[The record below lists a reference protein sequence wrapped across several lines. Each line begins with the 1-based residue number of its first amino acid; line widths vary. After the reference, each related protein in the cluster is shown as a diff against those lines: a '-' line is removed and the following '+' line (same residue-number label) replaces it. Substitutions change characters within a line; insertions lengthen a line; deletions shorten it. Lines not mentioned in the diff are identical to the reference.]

1 MTRQTR
7 AAVLAVLAAFGMTAL
22 AAAQKPDKE
31 EKAKAEVLKTI
42 TDATAEFDKDKKVL
56 TVVAT
61 GQVPTGGWT
70 GARLT
75 RKDTKPKDGV
85 YEFELTAVRPTGI
98 VTQVISKVKASYS
111 WVNPP
116 ADVKEVRILGVGE
129 GVKTVK
135 VTK

>member
-1 MTRQTR
+1 MTRLAR

-22 AAAQKPDKE
+22 AAAQKPEKE
-31 EKAKAEVLKTI
+31 EKAKGEVLKTI
-42 TDATAEFDKDKKVL
+42 IDATAKYDKTSL
-56 TVVAT
+56 TIVAT

-75 RKDTKPKDGV
+75 PKDTKPKDGV
-85 YEFELTAVRPTGI
+85 YEFEMTAVRPTGI
-98 VTQVISKVKASYS
+98 VTQALSKVKASYS

-116 ADVKEVRILGVGE
+116 ADVKEVKILGVGE
-129 GVKTVK
+129 GAKTVK